1 MFKEN
6 KYTRWYYNIINFA
19 KSQQRNKS
27 KEEYFENH
35 HIIPTALGGN
45 NSKNNKILLTAREH
59 FICHL
64 LLVKMTEGNDRY
76 KMQWALHKM
85 TFSKVG
91 NRTFYAHQ
99 FNLARKYYIECVS
112 RPKSEEHKQKISAGN
127 KGKQK
132 SDEHKKNLSL
142 ANKGKVL
149 SEKHKNKISEK
160 NKGRIFISNSILKKS
175 KQIDFNDLEYYLTN
189 GWVLGRS
196 EFEAFIGIKHSDDQK
211 KKWSEERKGSKQPK
225 ISEKRKGMVQAIDLN
240 GIRHYVSKEE
250 FDKRDD
256 LFGIR
261 NSKVA
266 HLV

>member
-6 KYTRWYYNIINFA
+6 KYTKWYYHIINSA
-19 KSQQRNKS
+19 KSQQRK
-27 KEEYFENH
+27 KTKDEYFEEH
-35 HIIPTALGGN
+35 HIIPTALDGSN
-45 NSKNNKILLTAREH
+45 ENQNKVLLTPREH
-59 FICHL
+59 FVCHL
-64 LLVKMTEGNDRY
+64 LLIKMTDANDRY

-91 NRTFYAHQ
+91 KRVFSAYQ
-99 FNLARKYYIECVS
+99 YNLARKYYIECIS
-112 RPKSEEHKQKISAGN
+112 KPKTFEHKQKISAGN
-127 KGKQK
+127 KGK
-132 SDEHKKNLSL
+132 L
-142 ANKGKVL
+142 L
-149 SEKHKNKISEK
+149 SEDTKNKLRIANLGKKQSQETKEKMSEK
-160 NKGRIFISNSILKKS
+160 RKGLIHISNVDLKHTKMIKEAELKSYIESGWVKGRLF
-175 KQIDFNDLEYYLTN
+175 
-189 GWVLGRS
+189 
-196 EFEAFIGIKHSDDQK
+196 GIKNGKRHSEEQK

-250 FDKRDD
+250 FDRRDD

>member
-6 KYTRWYYNIINFA
+6 KYNKWYYKIINNA
-19 KSQQRNKS
+19 KSLNRS
-27 KEEYFENH
+27 KGAEYFENH
-35 HIIPTALGGN
+35 HILPKCMGGSN
-45 NSKNNKILLTAREH
+45 HHSNLVLLTPREH

-64 LLVKMTEGNDRY
+64 LLTKFVNENYKY
-76 KMQWALHKM
+76 KMAISVNIMIHD
-85 TFSKVG
+85 
-91 NRTFYAHQ
+91 N
-99 FNLARKYYIECVS
+99 FNPSRKFTSREYNYARKYIIESLKLPKSKESIIKGIETRKRNNKKVSIETKKKMSEKRKGLIHISNIDLKQTKMINEAELNSYIEIGWVKGRLFGIKS
-112 RPKSEEHKQKISAGN
+112 GKRHSEE
-127 KGKQK
+127 
-132 SDEHKKNLSL
+132 
-142 ANKGKVL
+142 
-149 SEKHKNKISEK
+149 
-160 NKGRIFISNSILKKS
+160 
-175 KQIDFNDLEYYLTN
+175 
-189 GWVLGRS
+189 
-196 EFEAFIGIKHSDDQK
+196 QK